1 MLILLFALGF
11 LVFVILFTLAAI
23 RGTRMAGRV
32 MGERI
37 NALHQAA
44 ESILET
50 EQIPAEWLEPLPAD
64 NRRMERWAQRQQRR
78 AVRRIR
84 KVRTYMERTPCI
96 VDVESREYVLT
107 ELDRI
112 RDQWRAS
119 QPQNLINHDSGSS
132 ISRTQPSPSPTG

>member
-1 MLILLFALGF
+1 MLLVLFALGF
-11 LVFVILFTLAAI
+11 LIFIVLFTLAAI
-23 RGTRMAGRV
+23 QGTRMAGRV

-50 EQIPAEWLEPLPAD
+50 ERIPDAWLEPPPAD
-64 NRRMERWAQRQQRR
+64 TRRRERWAQRQQRR
-78 AVRRIR
+78 AVRRVR

-96 VDVESREYVLT
+96 ADVESREYVLT

-112 RDQWRAS
+112 RDQWRTS
-119 QPQNLINHDSGSS
+119 EPQQLVTPDANPSMA
-132 ISRTQPSPSPTG
+132 RTRPSPAPPG